1 MIAGID
7 TGPLPP
13 GRGPVSH
20 LAQHARAEVPSGVG
34 QGVGPDGG
42 GAGGAA
48 QADRWARNLAAAQ
61 QFHAREGHLRPAR
74 KHVETTLVGADG
86 EGNGGQEV
94 AVKLGAWL
102 DNSRRRAARLS
113 PERWAALD
121 ALGMRW

>member
-1 MIAGID
+1 VIADID
-7 TGPLPP
+7 PALFLQEG
-13 GRGPVSH
+13 GRCRIRRSTP
-20 LAQHARAEVPSGVG
+20 AQKFLLESVRVD
-34 QGVGPDGG
+34 PDEG

-48 QADRWARNLAAAQ
+48 QADRWATNLAAAQ

-74 KHVETTLVGADG
+74 KHVETILVGADG

-113 PERWAALD
+113 PERRAALD
-121 ALGMRW
+121 ELGMRW